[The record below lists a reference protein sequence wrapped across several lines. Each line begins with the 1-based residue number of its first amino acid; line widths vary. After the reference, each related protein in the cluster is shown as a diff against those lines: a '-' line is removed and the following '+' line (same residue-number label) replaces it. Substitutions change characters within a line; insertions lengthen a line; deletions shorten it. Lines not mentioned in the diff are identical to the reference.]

1 MGHLKIIKKSTQ
13 QENITIMD
21 VYVPHNIT
29 SKYNEVNTNGNEGE
43 MDNHII
49 TRKFNNSLAFNE
61 RLLPHSGKPQ
71 RKEANHAGH
80 ISVRLR

>member
-49 TRKFNNSLAFNE
+49 TRKFNNSLP
-61 RLLPHSGKPQ
+61 L
-71 RKEANHAGH
+71 
-80 ISVRLR
+80 